1 MRKNE
6 VLPRKEHEAVR
17 NAAGYYDFTHK
28 LLEVSGKDALKLLDR
43 LFVAAISKAG
53 VGEAKYTTMLNEEGI
68 IIDDVIVFHIKESLY
83 WVSTLYIDEL
93 IAWFDSHK
101 KDDQVSYREITGIT
115 TMYAV
120 QGPNSRAILNDF
132 LTESIDSLKYFHI
145 KDNSIGDIPV
155 KIARSGYTGELG
167 YEIYCRP
174 GNSSLVEEKL
184 EASGKA
190 YGLTKI
196 TTDVIVT
203 SLPREKGF
211 VLMSDLAGTN
221 PLEDGF
227 GWTIDW
233 SKDFVGK
240 EALLKVK
247 GTGARRS
254 LVGFIAEDDATEIQP
269 GAIVKKNGEEA
280 GIVTMFTYGFTV
292 EKNIGFALIS
302 NDKATIGDTVNIICN
317 GNEVPVTLTER
328 VFYDPQNARIRGRA

>member
-6 VLPRKEHEAVR
+6 ALPRKEHEAVR

-28 LLEVSGKDALKLLDR
+28 LLEVSGKDAMKFLDR
-43 LFVAAISKAG
+43 IFVAAISKAG
-53 VGEAKYTTMLNEEGI
+53 IGEAKYTTMLNEDGI
-68 IIDDVIVFHIKESLY
+68 IIDDVIVFHIDEALY

-93 IAWFDSHK
+93 IAWFDSHRN
-101 KDDQVSYREITGIT
+101 DEQVSYQEITGIT

-120 QGPNSRAILNDF
+120 QGPNSKAVLNGF
-132 LTESIDSLKYFHI
+132 LKNPVDSLKYFHI
-145 KDNSIGDIPV
+145 EDNSIDGTSV

-174 GNSSLVEEKL
+174 ADSALVEEKL

-190 YGLTKI
+190 YGLVKI

-221 PLEDGF
+221 PLETGF

-240 EALLKVK
+240 QDLLNVK
-247 GTGARRS
+247 ENGAKRS
-254 LVGFIAEDDATEIQP
+254 LVGFTADDDAAEIQP
-269 GAIVKKNGEEA
+269 GEAVKKNGVEV
-280 GIVTMFTYGFTV
+280 GTVTMFTYGFTV
-292 EKNIGFALIS
+292 EKNIGFALID
-302 NDKATIGDTVNIICN
+302 NDKASVGDAVVCGENN
-317 GNEVPVTLTER
+317 VSAVLTER
-328 VFYDPQNARIRGRA
+328 IFYDPKNDRIRGRA